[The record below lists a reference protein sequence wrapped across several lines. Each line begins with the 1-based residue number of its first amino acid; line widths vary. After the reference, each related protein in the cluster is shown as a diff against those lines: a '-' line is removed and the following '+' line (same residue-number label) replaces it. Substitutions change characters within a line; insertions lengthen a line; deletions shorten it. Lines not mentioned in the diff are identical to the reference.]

1 MRRTSAMRAIGVVV
15 ALIAATSASGGV
27 ISGRI
32 AITGTR
38 PKNVKVGYLGLPSSG
53 RAITNMAGMTIG
65 DFSGSVT
72 CSTYKPR
79 EARLRW
85 NPKLGLR
92 FEHTELP
99 PGRYIVWTRCDE
111 TYLDWRVVNLAPGQ
125 RSLSVELRCAAAD
138 QGDLVLVVGGKG
150 EYNVRL
156 SPLAPTGKTP
166 MTGADVAR
174 DVGWDADVK
183 GGSLTMR
190 GMKAGT
196 YRVDL
201 RSLVKLGSAA
211 GGQSSILKDAG
222 TWSVQVVAS
231 KHREYKLTPAASR

>member
-1 MRRTSAMRAIGVVV
+1 MRAIGVLV
-15 ALIAATSASGGV
+15 ALTAATSASGGV
-27 ISGRI
+27 ISGRVAI
-32 AITGTR
+32 AGTR
-38 PKNVKVGYLGLPSSG
+38 PNNVRVGYLGLPSSG
-53 RAITNMAGMTIG
+53 RSITNMAGMTIG

-79 EARLRW
+79 EARLLW
-85 NPKLGLR
+85 DPKLGLR
-92 FEHTELP
+92 FRHTEFP

-125 RSLSVELRCAAAD
+125 QSLSVELRFAAD

-150 EYNVRL
+150 DYNVRL
-156 SPLAPTGKTP
+156 SPLAPTGMTP

-201 RSLVKLGSAA
+201 RRLVKLGSAD
-211 GGQSSILKDAG
+211 GGRSSILKDAG
-222 TWSVQVVAS
+222 TWSVHVVAG